1 MDPGHQFP
9 WWGLQCWRGLG
20 GLPMPPGNPPSP
32 ARGPATSHLEMTSH
46 STGPR
51 ECPHFS
57 SPSQIRLVPCAS
69 HQLTQAR
76 ASGSLLLGW
85 IHLLEWL
92 TGLRATRWL
101 IRSPVYYKRREK
113 AQEEPKGT
121 DTQGVAHPHPEST
134 PLSEP
139 PWNPRQP
146 RSSQNSHPLQ
156 VLGWLLYLAVIEYI
170 FGLWQADST
179 SSPSPLPRGQGTH
192 AL

>member
-1 MDPGHQFP
+1 MCIQQNYVSCLKWILVTNSLDG
-9 WWGLQCWRGLG
+9 GCSVGGGG

-92 TGLRATRWL
+92 TGLRAPVDSLDPQFITKGEKKLRKSPREQIHRAWPTRIL
-101 IRSPVYYKRREK
+101 RAPLFQNLLGIL
-113 AQEEPKGT
+113 AN
-121 DTQGVAHPHPEST
+121 PEALRT
-134 PLSEP
+134 PILS
-139 PWNPRQP
+139 R
-146 RSSQNSHPLQ
+146 
-156 VLGWLLYLAVIEYI
+156 
-170 FGLWQADST
+170 F
-179 SSPSPLPRGQGTH
+179 
-192 AL
+192 